1 MLRLAASLARHLHAS
16 AEASVASRRLGYLD
30 IIPAMAKVLVSLDDR
45 LLARLDRVAADR
57 GLSRSAL
64 LAELAARGLGESRGP
79 GTQPEV
85 RAALSDLDQLF
96 AEAEGPAEDSTATI
110 RAERDAR

>member
-1 MLRLAASLARHLHAS
+1 M
-16 AEASVASRRLGYLD
+16 V
-30 IIPAMAKVLVSLDDR
+30 KVLVSLDDR
-45 LLARLDRVAADR
+45 LLARLDRLAAER

-64 LAELAARGLGESRGP
+64 LAEFAARGLGELRGP

-85 RAALSDLDQLF
+85 RAALSALDRLF
-96 AEAEGPAEDSTATI
+96 AEGEGPPEDSTATI

>member
-1 MLRLAASLARHLHAS
+1 
-16 AEASVASRRLGYLD
+16 
-30 IIPAMAKVLVSLDDR
+30 MAKVLVSLDDR
-45 LLARLDRVAADR
+45 LLARLDRLAAER

-64 LAELAARGLGESRGP
+64 LAEFAARGLGEPRGP

-85 RAALSDLDQLF
+85 RAALGELDRLF
-96 AEAEGPAEDSTATI
+96 AEGQGPPEDSTAAI